1 MTKREQIELAILRW
15 LQAPGKDEIGDLN
28 IVELT
33 DAILA
38 LFPAPAEAMGE
49 EVATADDNHT
59 KRIRN
64 D

>member
-1 MTKREQIELAILRW
+1 LVTDRTAKRFKGKRIDLSKRAFEILSN
-15 LQAPGKDEIGDLN
+15 GKLERGLLPV
-28 IVELT
+28 IVT
-33 DAILA
+33 
-38 LFPAPAEAMGE
+38 